1 MDMLCAVPIEKR
13 TTIRSLSVALGM
25 THSTVYRLIKRGRLR
40 ALTNSIKPSLKA
52 INKRNIIEYILS
64 HVIPSNVESKPKFSA
79 MYNVI
84 HMDVKWFYMSNE
96 TQSNY
101 LFPWE
106 EELYRVVQSMF
117 MGVVARPIMDAN
129 GEVVW
134 D

>member
-1 MDMLCAVPIEKR
+1 
-13 TTIRSLSVALGM
+13 
-25 THSTVYRLIKRGRLR
+25 
-40 ALTNSIKPSLKA
+40 
-52 INKRNIIEYILS
+52 
-64 HVIPSNVESKPKFSA
+64 